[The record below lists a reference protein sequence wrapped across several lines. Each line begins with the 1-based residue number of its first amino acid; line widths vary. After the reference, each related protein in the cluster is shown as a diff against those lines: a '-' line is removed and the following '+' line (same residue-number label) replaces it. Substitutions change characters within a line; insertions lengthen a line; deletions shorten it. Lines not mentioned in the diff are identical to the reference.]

1 MYGNSYSAGFSF
13 FQWPIAALKTTNARF
28 GTVSEAIECPT
39 NFSLSLLRTQTA
51 KESQGRVKKIS
62 LPKQQPRQTKVRWTS
77 VASLT
82 VLIRRQPPRDFCLV
96 KIR

>member
-1 MYGNSYSAGFSF
+1 MYGNSYSADFSF

-62 LPKQQPRQTKVRWTS
+62 LPNNNHDKLKFVGLR
-77 VASLT
+77 SL
-82 VLIRRQPPRDFCLV
+82 RSPF
-96 KIR
+96 